1 MVRRRR
7 GGRASRA
14 VPVLGLVLL
23 ALAGCSGAPDDA
35 EEGSPHER
43 FADLLDEVWGAAGPA
58 ERDPELVEARDAYR
72 ECLASAG
79 FPGVREDPG
88 ELLIQRAEREFPDER
103 MYPDAPRLPEL
114 VAWEVSLANAHLDCL
129 EETRLEVVRA
139 RATAK
144 VEAEI
149 LERRAAEVDAYL
161 EAAREWYELD

>member
-1 MVRRRR
+1 M
-7 GGRASRA
+7 
-14 VPVLGLVLL
+14 
-23 ALAGCSGAPDDA
+23 
-35 EEGSPHER
+35 
-43 FADLLDEVWGAAGPA
+43 
-58 ERDPELVEARDAYR
+58 
-72 ECLASAG
+72 
-79 FPGVREDPG
+79 REDPG

-129 EETRLEVVRA
+129 EETRLAVVRA